1 MALDLIKIREDFP
14 IVNLKVNDKPYIY
27 LDNAATTQKPVDVV
41 KSMDEYY
48 YTQNSNIHRGTY
60 YLSNV
65 ATKAYED
72 SRTVV
77 KEFLNAG
84 SCDEIVF
91 TKGTTDAIN
100 LVANTYGKKFFTE
113 GDEIIISTMEH
124 HSNIV
129 PWQMIAEDKG
139 AKIRV
144 IPITDSGE
152 IIFEEFERLINKKTK
167 LIAVSHIS
175 NVMGTVNPIKRI
187 IEKAHEHQIPVLID
201 GAQSVAHT
209 KVDVQE
215 LDCDFY
221 CFSGH
226 KIFGPTGIGV
236 LYGKKVM
243 LENMPPYQGGGE
255 MIDKVTFEKS
265 TYNDLPHKFEA
276 GTPNICGVIGLAV
289 ALKYVSNVGIQNIA
303 AYETELL
310 DYATV
315 QLMEFDGM
323 RIIGTAAGK
332 ASVIS
337 FVIDGIHPMDLGML
351 LDKMGV
357 AVRVGNHCAQ
367 PLMAR
372 FNLPGG
378 TVRASFAFY
387 NTKEEIDFFVE
398 KLKKAVLMLK

>member
-323 RIIGTAAGK
+323 KIIGTADGK